1 VGYQEKITKSKRAKM
16 TKIRVTPSL
25 LLEAANEL
33 QRISSE
39 VEAVGGQVQTAASRA
54 PSYEGQFGPE
64 VKSLGSEAIASSRKL
79 AQNLSALAEEL
90 LGKGMNFEA
99 ADLAGVEGLAGIL
112 AKFEAWLSSDR
123 LLALDE
129 FPLGYV
135 TRLLLLGTLLN
146 TGSGGS
152 PDEEPDWE
160 PPKWAPLAIG
170 AANFFWGFDKHIGKP
185 IRRFFLTEEEI
196 EPSLDDFVDPS
207 ANENLVIEGQMTFGS
222 PPYSLD
228 PGYPGDPDVPMEGL
242 HAVLTIIR
250 QAGKLSLSH
259 ANADYLSR
267 LEANVTINLHYSVYE
282 EGLRIAGLQV
292 ENNSEVPLK
301 VYRTDIVDWTHNDA
315 VDLLLPKGVGQLASQ
330 TIIQPGETKLVSLQT
345 DDPELTSGVF
355 TTVSVYAV
363 SIDANPQYARIGWRI
378 GRDGQGVPLSP
389 GW

>member
-1 VGYQEKITKSKRAKM
+1 M
-16 TKIRVTPSL
+16 TKIRVIPSL

-292 ENNSEVPLK
+292 ENNSAVPIRVYEAEIDDWSQSMGLEVLIPQSSQNFPLQAIIPPGKSK
-301 VYRTDIVDWTHNDA
+301 VINLQVNDP
-315 VDLLLPKGVGQLASQ
+315 DLM
-330 TIIQPGETKLVSLQT
+330 
-345 DDPELTSGVF
+345 SGIF
-355 TTVSVYAV
+355 TTVHINAV
-363 SIDANPQYARIGWRI
+363 SIGDNPMWNRIGWRI
-378 GRDGQGVPLSP
+378 EKDGQGLPIRP